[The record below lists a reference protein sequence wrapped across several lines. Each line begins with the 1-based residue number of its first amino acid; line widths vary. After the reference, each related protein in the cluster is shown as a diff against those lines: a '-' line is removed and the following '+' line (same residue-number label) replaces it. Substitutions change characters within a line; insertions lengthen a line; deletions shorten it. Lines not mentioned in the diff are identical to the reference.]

1 MTDKRKAKRKESDQQ
16 VETDQLYQKIGKL
29 EMELEWAKK
38 NSGLSKQQKMQAIDR
53 ESEIP
58 IVRKCEIL
66 GLSTSSL
73 YYKPKR
79 EDDLEMLNLLDDYFT
94 TDPSSGSRRLRD
106 FLRNKGSRVNRKKVQ
121 RLMKVLGLEAVAPKK
136 KTTIAGASPHLYPYL
151 LKNLKVTRPNQ
162 VWCTDISYLRMPG
175 GFMYI
180 VAIMDWYSR
189 RILSF
194 RISNSMSTTFCL
206 DALTEAL
213 DRYGKPEIF
222 NSDQGSQFTRAA
234 FRAVLLANKIK
245 ISMDGRGRW
254 LDNVFIERF

>member
-136 KTTIAGASPHLYPYL
+136 KTTI
-151 LKNLKVTRPNQ
+151 
-162 VWCTDISYLRMPG
+162 
-175 GFMYI
+175 
-180 VAIMDWYSR
+180 
-189 RILSF
+189 
-194 RISNSMSTTFCL
+194 
-206 DALTEAL
+206 
-213 DRYGKPEIF
+213 EI
-222 NSDQGSQFTRAA
+222 GRAH
-234 FRAVLLANKIK
+234 V
-245 ISMDGRGRW
+245 
-254 LDNVFIERF
+254 